1 MSIEPAPFMSP
12 EKPRLAPVSRPPTLC
27 PYCEHRSPPGSKFC
41 NECGAALHLQPC
53 PHCGALND
61 ITLTRQCG
69 RCQQPLALPET
80 ESDPEADPSG
90 AAAGTEAPA
99 LETLAGPWLAAEPGP
114 RRELVFAPEAPPW
127 AAPPRRWPWLL
138 GLGLILPALAG
149 LGGYRLAQRQQAEL
163 IAAPPAAGST
173 VPSAA
178 PPTLPAPVAAVP
190 PSRQEPAA
198 ALVPTSALVV
208 PVPAPAAASAP
219 PARPPVLAAPARP
232 ALPRDTPSGA
242 AVSPRPAAPPGP
254 CTEAVA
260 ALGLCSP
267 AAEAQASKPTRRP

>member
-80 ESDPEADPSG
+80 EPEQDPPEV
-90 AAAGTEAPA
+90 AAAPA

-114 RRELVFAPEAPPW
+114 RRELVFAPEALPW

-178 PPTLPAPVAAVP
+178 LPTLPAPVAAAP
-190 PSRQEPAA
+190 PSRLEPAA
-198 ALVPTSALVV
+198 ALVPTSDLVV
-208 PVPAPAAASAP
+208 PVPASAAASAP

>member
-12 EKPRLAPVSRPPTLC
+12 EKPTLAPVPRLPTLC

-69 RCQQPLALPET
+69 RCQQPLAP
-80 ESDPEADPSG
+80 PEAEPEPPE
-90 AAAGTEAPA
+90 AATGSDAPP
-99 LETLAGPWLAAEPGP
+99 LETLAGPWLTPEPGP
-114 RRELVFAPEAPPW
+114 RRELVFAPEALPW
-127 AAPPRRWPWLL
+127 VAPSRRWPWLL

-163 IAAPPAAGST
+163 IASPPAAGSS

-178 PPTLPAPVAAVP
+178 PPTLPAPVAAASPRVD
-190 PSRQEPAA
+190 PAA
-198 ALVPTSALVV
+198 ALAPPAALAA
-208 PVPAPAAASAP
+208 PAPAAASAL

-232 ALPRDTPSGA
+232 AVPREAPSGA
-242 AVSPRPAAPPGP
+242 AVPPRPAAPPGP